1 MASSGSFTT
10 TASQSRSLTFKWE
23 IKSQSVADNKTTI
36 SWQVV
41 GAGSA
46 SGYVIGGGIYVK
58 INGTVVVDEST
69 DTRYNIYNGTVV
81 KSGTTTIA
89 HNSDGTKTFSAEV
102 KAGIY
107 QYARNVSGSGSWT
120 LTAIPRKA
128 TLSTATNFNDEGNP
142 SITYSNPAGS
152 AVSTLQAYIYASD
165 DSTVLVG
172 GKNLSKSGTSFTFS
186 LTAAERNT
194 LRNACTTSNSM
205 TVKFYVKTIISGT
218 TYWSSAINKTFSIIN
233 ANPTSTVTVKDTNS
247 AAIALTGNAAK
258 MIKGYNTI
266 SASMTATALKGAT
279 IKSYKITNGSTTKNS
294 SSATFEATETPTFT
308 FLATD
313 SRGNTVSKTVTMP
326 MVEYIKPTC
335 GLSADMTVDG
345 IVNATISGKCY
356 NGSFG
361 AASNKIVV
369 QYRYKISGGNYGNW
383 MDSVATFNN
392 GGYNASVVISGLDYR
407 SKYLIQARITDTISN
422 QTSVE
427 KTLSCIPVFDWSE
440 NDFNFNVPV
449 TMNNKTTLNDEVQ
462 VNGKFLMEGN
472 YSEGCIYGLGGL
484 PSIPYNADLNDY
496 KTPGAY
502 GITSNS
508 HAETIS
514 NLPSGMKA
522 GKLIVYQALGN
533 TSTSGIWVYLTQEY
547 IPLNT
552 DYPSFKRSI
561 QTGSNANS
569 WSYGDWCPIGG
580 DFIMEE
586 GTSGIWTYRK
596 WYSGKAEC
604 WGRQDAKGLAVTAA
618 WGGIYVKDGA
628 FPTVKFPFTFVE
640 IPALQTSPIRIGNSN
655 FWLFTNSATSTT
667 YTGAFGVARG
677 ATSSSIDCGI
687 AYYAVGRWK

>member
-172 GKNLSKSGTSFTFS
+172 GKDLSKSGTSFTFS

-233 ANPTSTVTVKDTNS
+233 ANPTSTTTVKDTNS
-247 AAIALTGNAAK
+247 AAIALTGNAAT
-258 MIKGYNTI
+258 MIRGYNTI

-440 NDFNFNVPV
+440 KDFNFNVPV
-449 TMNNKTTLNDEVQ
+449 T
-462 VNGKFLMEGN
+462 VNGNKLFYEAG
-472 YSEGCIYGLGGL
+472 
-484 PSIPYNADLNDY
+484 D
-496 KTPGAY
+496 T
-502 GITSNS
+502 ITFPN
-508 HAETIS
+508 IS
-514 NLPSGMKA
+514 AVWSGY
-522 GKLIVYQALGN
+522 V
-533 TSTSGIWVYLTQEY
+533 TSSTTELYLY
-547 IPLNT
+547 IPL
-552 DYPSFKRSI
+552 DKPVL
-561 QTGSNANS
+561 
-569 WSYGDWCPIGG
+569 
-580 DFIMEE
+580 
-586 GTSGIWTYRK
+586 
-596 WYSGKAEC
+596 
-604 WGRQDAKGLAVTAA
+604 AKGFTPSGTVMCRSVNGYINGTAWAASTAINLAKISSYTGVLYQISPSGLLIRLTNASAIANATNNTPVTATPYNEVT
-618 WGGIYVKDGA
+618 I
-628 FPTVKFPFTFVE
+628 TFT
-640 IPALQTSPIRIGNSN
+640 
-655 FWLFTNSATSTT
+655 
-667 YTGAFGVARG
+667 
-677 ATSSSIDCGI
+677 
-687 AYYAVGRWK
+687 